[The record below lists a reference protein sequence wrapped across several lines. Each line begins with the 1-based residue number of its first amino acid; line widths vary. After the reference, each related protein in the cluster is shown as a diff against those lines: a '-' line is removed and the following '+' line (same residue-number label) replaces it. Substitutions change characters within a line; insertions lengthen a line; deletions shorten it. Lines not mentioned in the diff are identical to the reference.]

1 MKIRRYV
8 DTILEKFLIFLMGV
22 LVIDVLWQVTS
33 RYILSS
39 PSSFT
44 DELAGF
50 LLIWVS
56 LFGAAYVTGKKEH
69 LAIDLLLQRS
79 SKYNK
84 VRLEIFIHIMVFL
97 FAFFVLSIG
106 GTWLVYTRF
115 VLSVKSAALQI
126 PLGYVYIVLP
136 VSGCIILF
144 YSIDS
149 SYNLLKPDSGNT
161 DNLLPS
167 GDDNPSNINES
178 IKR

>member
-1 MKIRRYV
+1 MNLREHV
-8 DTILEKFLIFLMGV
+8 DRILERFLIILMSL

-69 LAIDLLLQRS
+69 LAIDLLIQKS
-79 SKYNK
+79 SPANK
-84 VRLEIFIHIMVFL
+84 TRLELFIFFIIFL
-97 FAFFVLSIG
+97 FALFVLVIG
-106 GTWLVYTRF
+106 GVWLVYTRF
-115 VLSVKSAALQI
+115 ALSVKSAALQL

-136 VSGCIILF
+136 ISGFIILL
-144 YSIDS
+144 YAID
-149 SYNLLKPDSGNT
+149 N
-161 DNLLPS
+161 
-167 GDDNPSNINES
+167 S
-178 IKR
+178 IKLYKSKYK